1 MHMGRPPSFALPAGQ
16 CLSVLGRPPPRHMAG
31 AVQEPLAVADL
42 DLVGANEVAAKPFDH
57 RQQCQKVARSSDIV
71 AVEKAER

>member
-1 MHMGRPPSFALPAGQ
+1 
-16 CLSVLGRPPPRHMAG
+16 MAG

-42 DLVGANEVAAKPFDH
+42 DMVGANEVAAKPFDH